1 MRIKF
6 LLVFT
11 VLFAS
16 SWASQAQDTPA
27 DANLAPHLMTTAIL
41 EIEGMACQEGC
52 AAKISSNLMET
63 DGIASADVSYA
74 DKRAVIS
81 YDPSLVSIDAI
92 ESIIINTKVKN
103 YAYTVNKVTIQEQQV
118 P

>member
-1 MRIKF
+1 MNFR
-6 LLVFT
+6 LLILITVF
-11 VLFAS
+11 FGIS
-16 SWASQAQDTPA
+16 SITIAQEVPTSTS
-27 DANLAPHLMTTAIL
+27 NVTQHIMSTAIL

-52 AAKISSNLMET
+52 ADKISSNLMET

-92 ESIIINTKVKN
+92 ESIITNTKVKN
-103 YAYTVNKVTIQEQQV
+103 YAYTVNKVTIQE
-118 P
+118 

>member
-1 MRIKF
+1 MNFR
-6 LLVFT
+6 LLILIAVFFGISSIT
-11 VLFAS
+11 IAQEVPAS
-16 SWASQAQDTPA
+16 TSNVTQYIMS
-27 DANLAPHLMTTAIL
+27 TAIL

-52 AAKISSNLMET
+52 ADKISSNLMET

-103 YAYTVNKVTIQEQQV
+103 YAYTVNKVTIQE
-118 P
+118 

>member
-1 MRIKF
+1 MKF
-6 LLVFT
+6 RLLILIPVFFGISSMT
-11 VLFAS
+11 IAQEVPAS
-16 SWASQAQDTPA
+16 TSNVTQHIMS
-27 DANLAPHLMTTAIL
+27 TAIL

-52 AAKISSNLMET
+52 ADKISSNLMET
-63 DGIASADVSYA
+63 DGIASAYVSYA

-103 YAYTVNKVTIQEQQV
+103 YAYTVNKVTIQE
-118 P
+118 